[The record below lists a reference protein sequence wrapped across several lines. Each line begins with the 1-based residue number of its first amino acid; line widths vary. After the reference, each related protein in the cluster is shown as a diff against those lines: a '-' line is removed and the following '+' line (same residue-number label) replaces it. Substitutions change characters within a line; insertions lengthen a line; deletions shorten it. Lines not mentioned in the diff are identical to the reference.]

1 MTTSIASNQRQ
12 ITTQRG
18 KQPQIGRALWHD
30 LMRASSTSDVTVYG
44 SLVQF
49 GSFFEDKEI
58 RFGSQTTTPTT
69 SELLTQ
75 SITVFTD
82 AEVNTNAPSIG
93 ANFSAGPNNTPLIT
107 ITGSGTGMTID
118 WNSNGANIGFYA
130 SSTRNWVRA
139 SGRSMRITVGS
150 SVYLVTNNAQQ
161 ADGTSAGVQTYNNI
175 TWDTVITKASGVD
188 AVSSA
193 GTPPSGP
200 LAGTIEFVTVT
211 RAFGTNSTTR
221 TGDTLFDLGGMTFV
235 FPDRCA
241 PRLDDDFIYG
251 DNISGAY
258 TGDVNFF
265 LDGMHGRGASVA
277 TADWDGSTGNNPRLV
292 FDPDVTINGPTQPAG
307 VNRVDGSF
315 MNFTFTDNRVSSTAR
330 PTFMGGDNINNVNI
344 KLIST
349 DEGNVVPS
357 MNFEN
362 SADVFVYTVHNSNIS
377 FQTYGDGVAGGG
389 VTAGSYPAGEA
400 FGLNLSA
407 GLVFSSTGNG
417 TLLFRAF
424 PNNTILQPTFE
435 NLQVSVDGLFRH
447 GFLSSTSSTSQ
458 PITNHVDSA
467 FPNMRGIDLSSNTAI
482 VQQTDGHSGNRMNF
496 TIDHNFNHITPLA
509 AAVDDTITYVETK
522 SLSWGDENL
531 VNEQLTYNTSNSHAG
546 AGTFR
551 YQRNDNVNN
560 PPTGTSTWSGIFFP
574 EFGGSFGTLRVAYN
588 ANTDLSS
595 LLDFGGIN
603 NNTTRI
609 RIEHDANNWCE
620 FTVSNDNI
628 SGGTSNTLQFSGITI
643 ATSAGR
649 PQASNATLQVWDT
662 QTSTFGP
669 PVAST
674 IDDVNV
680 EVGTN
685 NTDAVSITRAI
696 SGARVFSATSYA
708 GNTTYIFDTQT
719 SFTTDDVEALSHT
732 GTGTFSNGGTSV
744 TGAYSAQKL
753 SDTEYRIRYVG
764 ASVPNATNG
773 NTTISLTYTKVV
785 PGNRNVYTHNRRR
798 QSKSN
803 ERWTAQAT
811 AASTAQNTVTITPSS
826 ALRFPANGAQLAVGT
841 SSTRYN
847 YTSRTGNILNG
858 LTKSVANNEAITLN
872 ANLYGTNENIVHS
885 PDLIHRHFRFDK
897 AIATNVTN
905 TAYATQNGAVDYN
918 ITMNDD
924 AYIKDSHTDADRH
937 GYLPTSI
944 TIGDWNDLYAFVKH
958 DIGS

>member
-1 MTTSIASNQRQ
+1 MALEIGRVDDNIYCVQSTTNNNTTRQTTSFISDWASIMARPNE
-12 ITTQRG
+12 G
-18 KQPQIGRALWHD
+18 A
-30 LMRASSTSDVTVYG
+30 STSDVTVYG

-75 SITVFTD
+75 SVTVFTD

-130 SSTRNWVRA
+130 SSSRNWVRA

-188 AVSSA
+188 AVNSA

-221 TGDTLFDLGGMTFV
+221 TGNTLFDLGGMTFV

-531 VNEQLTYNTSNSHAG
+531 ISEQLTYNTK
-546 AGTFR
+546 
-551 YQRNDNVNN
+551 
-560 PPTGTSTWSGIFFP
+560 
-574 EFGGSFGTLRVAYN
+574 
-588 ANTDLSS
+588 
-595 LLDFGGIN
+595 
-603 NNTTRI
+603 RI
-609 RIEHDANNWCE
+609 R
-620 FTVSNDNI
+620 
-628 SGGTSNTLQFSGITI
+628 
-643 ATSAGR
+643 
-649 PQASNATLQVWDT
+649 
-662 QTSTFGP
+662 
-669 PVAST
+669 
-674 IDDVNV
+674 
-680 EVGTN
+680 
-685 NTDAVSITRAI
+685 
-696 SGARVFSATSYA
+696 
-708 GNTTYIFDTQT
+708 
-719 SFTTDDVEALSHT
+719 
-732 GTGTFSNGGTSV
+732 
-744 TGAYSAQKL
+744 
-753 SDTEYRIRYVG
+753 
-764 ASVPNATNG
+764 
-773 NTTISLTYTKVV
+773 
-785 PGNRNVYTHNRRR
+785 NRNYWCWRR
-798 QSKSN
+798 
-803 ERWTAQAT
+803 
-811 AASTAQNTVTITPSS
+811 
-826 ALRFPANGAQLAVGT
+826 LD
-841 SSTRYN
+841 TRLK
-847 YTSRTGNILNG
+847 R
-858 LTKSVANNEAITLN
+858 
-872 ANLYGTNENIVHS
+872 
-885 PDLIHRHFRFDK
+885 
-897 AIATNVTN
+897 
-905 TAYATQNGAVDYN
+905 
-918 ITMNDD
+918 
-924 AYIKDSHTDADRH
+924 
-937 GYLPTSI
+937 
-944 TIGDWNDLYAFVKH
+944 
-958 DIGS
+958 